1 MIVSPAA
8 PKVSGDEDLPTWIAG
23 ARIACTVSRSVP
35 VTGGPVGGRAVTSAV
50 FAMCP
55 ASTSACVV
63 TCSAVQVVDWPAA
76 SVVSG
81 QVTAPSRLSVSAMAC
96 SVTFPVLVT
105 A

>member
-23 ARIACTVSRSVP
+23 VRIASTVTRPAP
-35 VTGGPVGGRAVTSAV
+35 VTGGPVGGRPVTAAV

-63 TCSAVQVVDWPAA
+63 TCWAVQVID
-76 SVVSG
+76 
-81 QVTAPSRLSVSAMAC
+81 
-96 SVTFPVLVT
+96 
-105 A
+105 